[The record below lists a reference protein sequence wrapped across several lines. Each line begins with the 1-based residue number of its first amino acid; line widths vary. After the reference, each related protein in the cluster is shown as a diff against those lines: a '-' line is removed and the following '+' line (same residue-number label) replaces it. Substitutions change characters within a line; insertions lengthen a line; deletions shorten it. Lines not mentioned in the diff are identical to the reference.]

1 MQENEIA
8 TIVVDTALKVHRELG
23 PGLFESVY
31 ESVIEFELQQKKGL
45 EVKRQ
50 IVLPV
55 IWDNNKLEAGFRAD
69 LIIEN

>member
-50 IVLPV
+50 IALPV
-55 IWDNNKLEAGFRAD
+55 IWDKNKLEAGFRAD